1 MKLRKLLAM
10 FIIIIALVLLGET
23 KSQASLHLKNLDFQ
37 VQINDDGSM
46 NVVETWDIKV
56 SDTNTLYKTF
66 IKDDTKYSSIMDV
79 SVKDITKG
87 ENNIFN
93 SASKWEYHLP
103 KGYFFAGTNNKG
115 ENEIAWGV
123 SIESTTRKQ
132 YLISYRV
139 NDVITK
145 YNDCAELYWQFLG
158 NEFEISANK
167 ITGTIKLPA
176 KVQHLEDLKVWG
188 HTKYLNGEVK
198 VVSSDT
204 VEFNLNNY
212 KSKNYVEVRLAM
224 PTYLFE
230 KVSSENISQE
240 EKLDDII
247 KEETE
252 WANEANARRDR
263 RNKNFKLLILAT
275 ILVNTSIGIMFSKKI
290 KKNKQFL
297 EKNPNILPEQQLEYY
312 RELPDKEET
321 PLEAVF
327 ILKTGYK
334 QSCLPNVF
342 SATILNFALKGY
354 IRIEQEGKTIKIL
367 LNKIKTDELTGD
379 EKKVLE
385 ILRAASNN
393 NELTM
398 AELEKY
404 IKNYPSKLMNLNSTF
419 EKVSKTQASEKGK
432 FDTNRFNKQ
441 IVYAEKNVGYIFI
454 LIIIIIASIFTIG
467 YAYKNVQG
475 MLITCTIIS
484 LAFFIVVT
492 IINLILNMKI
502 TTSFNGFTQKGIN
515 EQEQWKAFKK
525 YMEDFSYLDEKEV
538 PELVLWEKYLVY
550 ATAFGIADKV
560 LKQLKVKYPELN
572 NQDTISNM
580 VLFNAMYNANGL
592 NANFINSISTS
603 TSRMYSS
610 TYSSGSGSGG
620 GFSGGGGFGGRWRW
634 PEAEDNKIY
643 LKKASLSNSPFC
655 TTRIK
660 NIFPKTT
667 WQENTKWYILVV

>member
-1 MKLRKLLAM
+1 MKLRKLLTM
-10 FIIIIALVLLGET
+10 FVIIIALVLLGET
-23 KSQASLHLKNLDFQ
+23 KSQAGLYLKSLDFDARL
-37 VQINDDGSM
+37 NEDGSM
-46 NVVETWDIKV
+46 DVVETWDINV
-56 SDTNTLYKTF
+56 SETNTLYKTF
-66 IKDDTKYSSIMDV
+66 NKDSSKYSSLTNF
-79 SVKDITKG
+79 SVKEITGGMNK
-87 ENNIFN
+87 NFARSNT
-93 SASKWEYHLP
+93 WEYHLP
-103 KGYFFAGTNNKG
+103 KDYYFGGTNNEGKY
-115 ENEIAWGV
+115 EISWGV
-123 SIESTTRKQ
+123 SINSSSRKQ
-132 YLISYRV
+132 YKISYTV
-139 NDVITK
+139 NDAVHK
-145 YNDCAELYWQFLG
+145 YADCAELYWQFVG
-158 NEFEISANK
+158 SDFEVSADS
-167 ITGTIKLPA
+167 ITGTITLPTNVA
-176 KVQHLEDLKVWG
+176 SKEDIRVWG
-188 HTKYLNGEVK
+188 HTKYLNGEINVTK
-198 VVSSDT
+198 LDT
-204 VEFNLNNY
+204 VEFTVNNY
-212 KSKNYVEVRLAM
+212 QSGNYVEARLAM
-224 PTYLFE
+224 PTYLFGE
-230 KVSSENISQE
+230 AQIKSNTN
-240 EKLDDII
+240 KLDSII
-247 KEETE
+247 AEETK

-492 IINLILNMKI
+492 IINLILNIKI

-525 YMEDFSYLDEKEV
+525 YMEDFSYLNEKEV

-550 ATAFGIADKV
+550 ATAFGIAGKV

-610 TYSSGSGSGG
+610 TYSSGTGGGG
-620 GFSGGGGFGGRWRW
+620 GFSGGGGFGGRWWR
-634 PEAEDNKIY
+634 PEAEDKIK
-643 LKKASLSNSPFC
+643 L
-655 TTRIK
+655 
-660 NIFPKTT
+660 PK
-667 WQENTKWYILVV
+667 

>member
-1 MKLRKLLAM
+1 M
-10 FIIIIALVLLGET
+10 FVIIIALVLLGET
-23 KSQASLHLKNLDFQ
+23 KSQAGLYLKSLDFDARL
-37 VQINDDGSM
+37 NEDGSM
-46 NVVETWDIKV
+46 DVVETWDINV
-56 SDTNTLYKTF
+56 SETNTLYKTF
-66 IKDDTKYSSIMDV
+66 NKDSSKYSSLTNF
-79 SVKDITKG
+79 SVKEITGGMNK
-87 ENNIFN
+87 NFARSNT
-93 SASKWEYHLP
+93 WEYHLP
-103 KGYFFAGTNNKG
+103 KDYYFGGTNNEGKY
-115 ENEIAWGV
+115 EISWGV
-123 SIESTTRKQ
+123 SINSSSRKQ
-132 YLISYRV
+132 YKISYTV
-139 NDVITK
+139 NDAVHK
-145 YNDCAELYWQFLG
+145 YADCAELYWQFVG
-158 NEFEISANK
+158 SDFEVSADS
-167 ITGTIKLPA
+167 ITGTITLPTNVA
-176 KVQHLEDLKVWG
+176 SKEDIRVWG
-188 HTKYLNGEVK
+188 HTKYLNGEINVTK
-198 VVSSDT
+198 LDT
-204 VEFNLNNY
+204 VEFTVNNY
-212 KSKNYVEVRLAM
+212 QSGNYVEARLAM
-224 PTYLFE
+224 PTYLFGE
-230 KVSSENISQE
+230 AQIKSNTN
-240 EKLDDII
+240 KLDSII
-247 KEETE
+247 AEETK

-342 SATILNFALKGY
+342 SATILNFALKEY
-354 IRIEQEGKTIKIL
+354 IKIEQEGKTIKIL

-454 LIIIIIASIFTIG
+454 LIIIIIASILTIG

-492 IINLILNMKI
+492 IINLILNIKI

-525 YMEDFSYLDEKEV
+525 YMEDFSYLNEKEV

-550 ATAFGIADKV
+550 ATAFGIAGKV

-610 TYSSGSGSGG
+610 TYSSGTGGGG
-620 GFSGGGGFGGRWRW
+620 GFSGGGGFGGRWWR
-634 PEAEDNKIY
+634 PEAEDKIK
-643 LKKASLSNSPFC
+643 L
-655 TTRIK
+655 
-660 NIFPKTT
+660 PK
-667 WQENTKWYILVV
+667 

>member
-1 MKLRKLLAM
+1 MKLRKLLTM
-10 FIIIIALVLLGET
+10 FVIIIALVLLGET
-23 KSQASLHLKNLDFQ
+23 KSQAGLYLKSLDFDARL
-37 VQINDDGSM
+37 NEDGSM
-46 NVVETWDIKV
+46 DVVETWDINV
-56 SDTNTLYKTF
+56 SETNTLYKTF
-66 IKDDTKYSSIMDV
+66 NKDSSKYSSLTNF
-79 SVKDITKG
+79 SVKEITGGMNK
-87 ENNIFN
+87 NFARSNT
-93 SASKWEYHLP
+93 WEYHLP
-103 KGYFFAGTNNKG
+103 KDYYFGGTNNEGKY
-115 ENEIAWGV
+115 EISWGV
-123 SIESTTRKQ
+123 SINSSSRKQ
-132 YLISYRV
+132 YKISYTV
-139 NDVITK
+139 NDAVHK
-145 YNDCAELYWQFLG
+145 YADCAELYWQFVG
-158 NEFEISANK
+158 SDFEVSADS
-167 ITGTIKLPA
+167 ITGTITLPTNVA
-176 KVQHLEDLKVWG
+176 SKEDIRVWG
-188 HTKYLNGEVK
+188 HTKYLNGEINVTK
-198 VVSSDT
+198 LDT
-204 VEFNLNNY
+204 VEFTVNNY
-212 KSKNYVEVRLAM
+212 QSGNYVEVRLAM
-224 PTYLFE
+224 PTYLLGE
-230 KVSSENISQE
+230 AQIKSNTN
-240 EKLDDII
+240 KLDSII
-247 KEETE
+247 AEETK

-354 IRIEQEGKTIKIL
+354 IKIEQEGKTIKIL

-492 IINLILNMKI
+492 IINLILNIKI

-525 YMEDFSYLDEKEV
+525 YMEDFSYLNEKEV

-550 ATAFGIADKV
+550 ATAFGIAGKV

-610 TYSSGSGSGG
+610 TYSSGTGGGG
-620 GFSGGGGFGGRWRW
+620 GFSGGGGFGGRWWR
-634 PEAEDNKIY
+634 PEAEDKIK
-643 LKKASLSNSPFC
+643 L
-655 TTRIK
+655 
-660 NIFPKTT
+660 PK
-667 WQENTKWYILVV
+667 

>member
-1 MKLRKLLAM
+1 MKLKKILTG
-10 FIIIIALVLLGET
+10 FIITITLILLNSTSSE
-23 KSQASLHLKNLDFQ
+23 ASLHLKNLDFTA
-37 VQINDDGSM
+37 QINEDGSM
-46 NVVETWDIKV
+46 DVVETWDIKV

-66 IKDDTKYSSIMDV
+66 KIDKTKYSGISNV
-79 SVKDITKG
+79 FVQDITSGTNK
-87 ENNIFN
+87 NFKKSDIW
-93 SASKWEYHLP
+93 KYHLD
-103 KGYFFAGTNNKG
+103 KGHYFGGINNNN
-115 ENEIAWGV
+115 EYEIAWGV
-123 SIESTTRKQ
+123 SIDTTTRKQ
-132 YLISYRV
+132 YLIRYTV
-139 NDVITK
+139 KDVKKK
-145 YNDCAELYWQFLG
+145 YNDCAELYWQFVG
-158 NEFEISANK
+158 SEFEISADS
-167 ITGTIKLPA
+167 ITGIIKLPN
-176 KVQHLEDLKVWG
+176 KVSDKDELKVWG
-188 HTKYLNGEVK
+188 HTEYLNGEIYVTDL
-198 VVSSDT
+198 DT
-204 VEFNLNNY
+204 VEFKVNKY
-212 KSKNYVEVRLAM
+212 KSGNFVEIRIAM
-224 PTYLFE
+224 PTYVMSKL
-230 KVSSENISQE
+230 ENTSNINKIDS
-240 EKLDDII
+240 II
-247 KEETE
+247 EQETE

-385 ILRAASNN
+385 ILRATSNN

-441 IVYAEKNVGYIFI
+441 IVYAEKNVGYIFL
-454 LIIIIIASIFTIG
+454 LIIIITASIFTIG
-467 YAYKNVQG
+467 YAYKNVQS

-492 IINLILNMKI
+492 IINLILNIKI

-525 YMEDFSYLDEKEV
+525 YMEDFSYLNEKEV
-538 PELVLWEKYLVY
+538 PQLVLWEKYLVF

-572 NQDTISNM
+572 DPDTIHSM
-580 VLFNAMYNANGL
+580 ILFNSMYSSNGF
-592 NANFINSISTS
+592 NTGFINSISSS

-610 TYSSGSGSGG
+610 TYSSGSGGGG
-620 GFSGGGGFGGRWRW
+620 GFSGGGGFGGGGGGRRW
-634 PEAEDNKIY
+634 KITY
-643 LKKASLSNSPFC
+643 R
-655 TTRIK
+655 T
-660 NIFPKTT
+660 
-667 WQENTKWYILVV
+667 

>member
-1 MKLRKLLAM
+1 MKLKKILTG
-10 FIIIIALVLLGET
+10 FIITITLILLNSTSSE
-23 KSQASLHLKNLDFQ
+23 ASLHLKNLDFTA
-37 VQINDDGSM
+37 QINEDGSM
-46 NVVETWDIKV
+46 DVVETWDVNV

-66 IKDDTKYSSIMDV
+66 KIDKTKYSGISNV
-79 SVKDITKG
+79 FVQDITSGTNK
-87 ENNIFN
+87 NFKKSDI
-93 SASKWEYHLP
+93 WQYHLD
-103 KGYFFAGTNNKG
+103 KGHYFGGINNNN
-115 ENEIAWGV
+115 EYEIAWGV
-123 SIESTTRKQ
+123 SIDTTTRKQ
-132 YLISYRV
+132 YLIRYTV
-139 NDVITK
+139 EDVIKK
-145 YNDCAELYWQFLG
+145 YNDCAELYWQFVG
-158 NEFEISANK
+158 SEFEISADS
-167 ITGTIKLPA
+167 ITGIIKLPN
-176 KVQHLEDLKVWG
+176 KVSDKDELKVWG
-188 HTKYLNGEVK
+188 HTEYLNGEIYVT
-198 VVSSDT
+198 DLDI
-204 VEFNLNNY
+204 VEFNVNKY
-212 KSKNYVEVRLAM
+212 KSGNFVEVRIAM
-224 PTYLFE
+224 PTYVMSKL
-230 KVSSENISQE
+230 ENTSNINKIDSIIEQE
-240 EKLDDII
+240 TK
-247 KEETE
+247 

-367 LNKIKTDELTGD
+367 LNKIKTDELMGD

-441 IVYAEKNVGYIFI
+441 IVYAEKNVGYIFL
-454 LIIIIIASIFTIG
+454 LIIIITASIFTIG
-467 YAYKNVQG
+467 YAYKNVQS

-492 IINLILNMKI
+492 IINLILNIKI

-525 YMEDFSYLDEKEV
+525 YMEDFSYLNEKEV
-538 PELVLWEKYLVY
+538 PQLVLWEKYLVF

-572 NQDTISNM
+572 DPDTIHSM
-580 VLFNAMYNANGL
+580 ILFNSMYSSNGF
-592 NANFINSISTS
+592 NTGFINSISSS

-610 TYSSGSGSGG
+610 TYSSGSGGGG
-620 GFSGGGGFGGRWRW
+620 GFSGGGGFGGGGGGRRW
-634 PEAEDNKIY
+634 KITY
-643 LKKASLSNSPFC
+643 R
-655 TTRIK
+655 T
-660 NIFPKTT
+660 
-667 WQENTKWYILVV
+667 

>member
-1 MKLRKLLAM
+1 MKLRKLLTM
-10 FIIIIALVLLGET
+10 FVIIIALVLLGET
-23 KSQASLHLKNLDFQ
+23 KSQAGLYLKSLDFDARL
-37 VQINDDGSM
+37 NEDGSM
-46 NVVETWDIKV
+46 DVVETWDINV
-56 SDTNTLYKTF
+56 SETNTLYKTF
-66 IKDDTKYSSIMDV
+66 NKDSSKYSSLTNF
-79 SVKDITKG
+79 SVKEITGGMNK
-87 ENNIFN
+87 NFARSNT
-93 SASKWEYHLP
+93 WEYHLP
-103 KGYFFAGTNNKG
+103 KDYYFGGTNNEGKY
-115 ENEIAWGV
+115 EISWGV
-123 SIESTTRKQ
+123 SINSSSRKQ
-132 YLISYRV
+132 YKISYTV
-139 NDVITK
+139 NDAVHK
-145 YNDCAELYWQFLG
+145 YADCAELYWQFVG
-158 NEFEISANK
+158 SDFEVSADS
-167 ITGTIKLPA
+167 ITGTITLPTNVA
-176 KVQHLEDLKVWG
+176 SKEDIRVWG
-188 HTKYLNGEVK
+188 HTKYLNGEINVTK
-198 VVSSDT
+198 LDT
-204 VEFNLNNY
+204 VEFTVNNY
-212 KSKNYVEVRLAM
+212 QSGNYVEARLAM
-224 PTYLFE
+224 PTYLFGE
-230 KVSSENISQE
+230 AQIKSNTN
-240 EKLDDII
+240 KLDSII
-247 KEETE
+247 AEETK

-275 ILVNTSIGIMFSKKI
+275 ILVNTSIGIMFAKKI

-454 LIIIIIASIFTIG
+454 LIIIIIASILTIG

-492 IINLILNMKI
+492 IINLILNIKI

-525 YMEDFSYLDEKEV
+525 YMEDFSYLNEKEV

-550 ATAFGIADKV
+550 ATAFGIAGKV

-610 TYSSGSGSGG
+610 TYSSGTGGGG
-620 GFSGGGGFGGRWRW
+620 GFSGGGGFGGRWWR
-634 PEAEDNKIY
+634 PEAEDKIK
-643 LKKASLSNSPFC
+643 L
-655 TTRIK
+655 
-660 NIFPKTT
+660 PK
-667 WQENTKWYILVV
+667 

>member
-23 KSQASLHLKNLDFQ
+23 NSQASLHLKNLDFQ

-176 KVQHLEDLKVWG
+176 NVQHLEDLKVWG

-354 IRIEQEGKTIKIL
+354 IRIEQKGKTIKIL

-580 VLFNAMYNANGL
+580 VLFNAMYNAKGL

-667 WQENTKWYILVV
+667 

>member
-1 MKLRKLLAM
+1 MKLKKILTG
-10 FIIIIALVLLGET
+10 FIITITLILLNSTSSE
-23 KSQASLHLKNLDFQ
+23 ASLHLKNLDFTA
-37 VQINDDGSM
+37 QINEDGSM
-46 NVVETWDIKV
+46 DVVETWDVNV

-66 IKDDTKYSSIMDV
+66 KIDKTKYSGISNV
-79 SVKDITKG
+79 FVQDITSGTNK
-87 ENNIFN
+87 NFKKSDI
-93 SASKWEYHLP
+93 WQYHLD
-103 KGYFFAGTNNKG
+103 KGHYFGGINNNN
-115 ENEIAWGV
+115 EYEIAWGV
-123 SIESTTRKQ
+123 SIDTTTRKQ
-132 YLISYRV
+132 YLISYTV
-139 NDVITK
+139 KDVIKK
-145 YNDCAELYWQFLG
+145 YNDCAELYWQFVG
-158 NEFEISANK
+158 SEFEISADS
-167 ITGTIKLPA
+167 ITGIIKLPN
-176 KVQHLEDLKVWG
+176 KVSNKDELKVWG
-188 HTKYLNGEVK
+188 HTEYLNGEIYVT
-198 VVSSDT
+198 DLDI
-204 VEFNLNNY
+204 VEFNVNKY
-212 KSKNYVEVRLAM
+212 KSGNFVEVRIAM

-354 IRIEQEGKTIKIL
+354 VRIEQEGKTIKIL
-367 LNKIKTDELTGD
+367 LNKIKTDELTRD

-441 IVYAEKNVGYIFI
+441 IVYAEKNVGYIFL
-454 LIIIIIASIFTIG
+454 LIIIITASIFTIG
-467 YAYKNVQG
+467 YAYKNVQS

-492 IINLILNMKI
+492 IINLILNIKI

-525 YMEDFSYLDEKEV
+525 YMEDFSYLNEKEV
-538 PELVLWEKYLVY
+538 PELVLWEKYLVF

-572 NQDTISNM
+572 DPDTIHSM
-580 VLFNAMYNANGL
+580 ILFNSMYSSNGF
-592 NANFINSISTS
+592 NTGFINSISSS

-610 TYSSGSGSGG
+610 TYSSGSGGGG
-620 GFSGGGGFGGRWRW
+620 GFSGGGRRRRSVEVAGGGR
-634 PEAEDNKIY
+634 
-643 LKKASLSNSPFC
+643 
-655 TTRIK
+655 
-660 NIFPKTT
+660 
-667 WQENTKWYILVV
+667 

>member
-1 MKLRKLLAM
+1 MKLKKILTG
-10 FIIIIALVLLGET
+10 FIITITLILLNSTSSE
-23 KSQASLHLKNLDFQ
+23 ASLHLKNLDFTA
-37 VQINDDGSM
+37 QINEDGSM
-46 NVVETWDIKV
+46 DVVETWDVNV

-66 IKDDTKYSSIMDV
+66 KIDKTKYSGISNV
-79 SVKDITKG
+79 FVQDITSGTNK
-87 ENNIFN
+87 NFKKSDI
-93 SASKWEYHLP
+93 WQYHLD
-103 KGYFFAGTNNKG
+103 KGHYFGGINNNN
-115 ENEIAWGV
+115 EYEIAWGV
-123 SIESTTRKQ
+123 SIDTTTRKQ
-132 YLISYRV
+132 YLIRYTV
-139 NDVITK
+139 KDVIKK
-145 YNDCAELYWQFLG
+145 YNDCAELYWQFVG
-158 NEFEISANK
+158 SEFEISADS
-167 ITGTIKLPA
+167 ITGIIKLPN
-176 KVQHLEDLKVWG
+176 KVSDKDELKVWG
-188 HTKYLNGEVK
+188 HTEYLNGEIYVT
-198 VVSSDT
+198 DLDI
-204 VEFNLNNY
+204 VEFNVNKY
-212 KSKNYVEVRLAM
+212 KSGNFVEVRIAM
-224 PTYLFE
+224 PTYVMSKL
-230 KVSSENISQE
+230 ENTSNINKIDS
-240 EKLDDII
+240 II
-247 KEETE
+247 EQETE

-441 IVYAEKNVGYIFI
+441 IVYAEKNVGYIFL
-454 LIIIIIASIFTIG
+454 LIIIITASIFTIG
-467 YAYKNVQG
+467 YAYKNVQS

-492 IINLILNMKI
+492 IINLILNIKI

-525 YMEDFSYLDEKEV
+525 YMEDFSYLNEKEV
-538 PELVLWEKYLVY
+538 PQLVLWEKYLVF

-572 NQDTISNM
+572 DPDTIHSM
-580 VLFNAMYNANGL
+580 ILFNSMYSSNGF
-592 NANFINSISTS
+592 NTGFINSISSS

-610 TYSSGSGSGG
+610 TYSSGSGGGG
-620 GFSGGGGFGGRWRW
+620 GFSGGGGFGGGGGGRRW
-634 PEAEDNKIY
+634 KITY
-643 LKKASLSNSPFC
+643 R
-655 TTRIK
+655 T
-660 NIFPKTT
+660 
-667 WQENTKWYILVV
+667 

>member
-1 MKLRKLLAM
+1 MKRKGDKMKLRKLLAM

-580 VLFNAMYNANGL
+580 VLFNAMYNAKGL

-610 TYSSGSGSGG
+610 TYSSGSGAGG

-634 PEAEDNKIY
+634 PEAVDNKIY

-660 NIFPKTT
+660 NIFLKTT
-667 WQENTKWYILVV
+667 

>member
-1 MKLRKLLAM
+1 MKLKKILTG
-10 FIIIIALVLLGET
+10 FIITITLILLNSTSSE
-23 KSQASLHLKNLDFQ
+23 ASLHLKNLDFTA
-37 VQINDDGSM
+37 QINEDGSM
-46 NVVETWDIKV
+46 DVVETWDVNV

-66 IKDDTKYSSIMDV
+66 KIDKTKYSGISNV
-79 SVKDITKG
+79 FVQDITSGTNK
-87 ENNIFN
+87 NFKKSDI
-93 SASKWEYHLP
+93 WQYHLD
-103 KGYFFAGTNNKG
+103 KGHYFGGINNNN
-115 ENEIAWGV
+115 EYEIAWGV
-123 SIESTTRKQ
+123 SIDTTTRKQ
-132 YLISYRV
+132 YLISYTV
-139 NDVITK
+139 KDVIKK
-145 YNDCAELYWQFLG
+145 YNDCAELYWQFVG
-158 NEFEISANK
+158 SEFEISADS
-167 ITGTIKLPA
+167 ITGIIKLPN
-176 KVQHLEDLKVWG
+176 KVSNKDELKVWG
-188 HTKYLNGEVK
+188 HTEYLNGEIYVT
-198 VVSSDT
+198 DLDI
-204 VEFNLNNY
+204 VEFNVNKY
-212 KSKNYVEVRLAM
+212 KSGNFVEVRIAM

-354 IRIEQEGKTIKIL
+354 VRIEQEGKTIKIL
-367 LNKIKTDELTGD
+367 LNKIKTDELMGD

-441 IVYAEKNVGYIFI
+441 IVYAEKNVGYIFL
-454 LIIIIIASIFTIG
+454 LIIIITASIFTIG
-467 YAYKNVQG
+467 YAYKNVQS

-492 IINLILNMKI
+492 IINLILNIKI

-525 YMEDFSYLDEKEV
+525 YMEDFSYLNEKEV
-538 PELVLWEKYLVY
+538 PQLVLWEKYLVF

-572 NQDTISNM
+572 DPDTIHSM
-580 VLFNAMYNANGL
+580 ILFNSMYSSNGF
-592 NANFINSISTS
+592 NTGFINSISSS

-610 TYSSGSGSGG
+610 TYSSGSGGGG
-620 GFSGGGGFGGRWRW
+620 GFSGGGGFGGGGGGRRW
-634 PEAEDNKIY
+634 KITY
-643 LKKASLSNSPFC
+643 R
-655 TTRIK
+655 T
-660 NIFPKTT
+660 
-667 WQENTKWYILVV
+667 

>member
-1 MKLRKLLAM
+1 MKLKKILTG
-10 FIIIIALVLLGET
+10 FIITITLILLNATSSE
-23 KSQASLHLKNLDFQ
+23 ASLHLKNLDFTA
-37 VQINDDGSM
+37 QINEDGSM
-46 NVVETWDIKV
+46 DVVETWDINI

-66 IKDDTKYSSIMDV
+66 KIDKTKYSGISNV
-79 SVKDITKG
+79 FVQDITSGTNK
-87 ENNIFN
+87 NFKKSDIW
-93 SASKWEYHLP
+93 KYHLD
-103 KGYFFAGTNNKG
+103 KGHYFGGINNNN
-115 ENEIAWGV
+115 EYEIAWGV
-123 SIESTTRKQ
+123 SIDTTTRKQ
-132 YLISYRV
+132 YLIRYTV
-139 NDVITK
+139 EDVIKK
-145 YNDCAELYWQFLG
+145 YNDCAELYWQFVG
-158 NEFEISANK
+158 SEFEISADS
-167 ITGTIKLPA
+167 ITGIIKLPN
-176 KVQHLEDLKVWG
+176 KVSDKDELKVWG
-188 HTKYLNGEVK
+188 HTEYLNGEIYVT
-198 VVSSDT
+198 DLDI
-204 VEFNLNNY
+204 VEFNVNKY
-212 KSKNYVEVRLAM
+212 KSGNFVEVRIAM

-354 IRIEQEGKTIKIL
+354 VRIEQEGKTIKIL
-367 LNKIKTDELTGD
+367 LNKIKTDELTRD

-441 IVYAEKNVGYIFI
+441 IVYAEKNVGYIFL
-454 LIIIIIASIFTIG
+454 LIIIITASIFTIG
-467 YAYKNVQG
+467 YAYKNVQS

-492 IINLILNMKI
+492 IINLILNIKI

-525 YMEDFSYLDEKEV
+525 YMEDFSYLNEKEV
-538 PELVLWEKYLVY
+538 PQLVLWEKYLVF

-572 NQDTISNM
+572 DPDTIHSM
-580 VLFNAMYNANGL
+580 ILFNSMYSSNGF
-592 NANFINSISTS
+592 NTGFINSISSS

-610 TYSSGSGSGG
+610 TYSSGSGGGG
-620 GFSGGGGFGGRWRW
+620 GFSGGGGFGGGGGGRRW
-634 PEAEDNKIY
+634 KITY
-643 LKKASLSNSPFC
+643 R
-655 TTRIK
+655 T
-660 NIFPKTT
+660 
-667 WQENTKWYILVV
+667 

>member
-1 MKLRKLLAM
+1 MKLKKILTG
-10 FIIIIALVLLGET
+10 FIITITLILLNATSSE
-23 KSQASLHLKNLDFQ
+23 ASLHLKNLDFTA
-37 VQINDDGSM
+37 QINEDGSM
-46 NVVETWDIKV
+46 DVVETWDINI

-66 IKDDTKYSSIMDV
+66 KIDKTKYSGISNIFV
-79 SVKDITKG
+79 QDITSGTNK
-87 ENNIFN
+87 NFKKSDIW
-93 SASKWEYHLP
+93 KYHLD
-103 KGYFFAGTNNKG
+103 KGHYFGGINNNN
-115 ENEIAWGV
+115 EYEIAWGV
-123 SIESTTRKQ
+123 SIDTTTRKQ
-132 YLISYRV
+132 YLIRYTV
-139 NDVITK
+139 KDVIKK
-145 YNDCAELYWQFLG
+145 YNDCAELYWQFVG
-158 NEFEISANK
+158 SEFEISADS
-167 ITGTIKLPA
+167 ITGIIKLPN
-176 KVQHLEDLKVWG
+176 KVSNKDELKVWG
-188 HTKYLNGEVK
+188 HTEYLNGEIYVT
-198 VVSSDT
+198 DLDI
-204 VEFNLNNY
+204 VEFNVNKY
-212 KSKNYVEVRLAM
+212 KSGNFVEVRIAM
-224 PTYLFE
+224 PTYVMSKL
-230 KVSSENISQE
+230 ENTSNINKIDSIIEQE
-240 EKLDDII
+240 TK
-247 KEETE
+247 

-354 IRIEQEGKTIKIL
+354 VRIEQEGKTIKIL
-367 LNKIKTDELTGD
+367 LNKIKTDELTRD

-441 IVYAEKNVGYIFI
+441 IVYAEKNVGYIFL
-454 LIIIIIASIFTIG
+454 LIIIITASIFTIG
-467 YAYKNVQG
+467 YAYKNVQS

-492 IINLILNMKI
+492 IINLILNIKI

-525 YMEDFSYLDEKEV
+525 YMEDFSYLNEKEV
-538 PELVLWEKYLVY
+538 PQLVLWEKYLVF

-572 NQDTISNM
+572 DPDTIHSM
-580 VLFNAMYNANGL
+580 ILFNSMYNSNGF
-592 NANFINSISTS
+592 NTKFINSINTS

-610 TYSSGSGSGG
+610 TYSSGSGGGG
-620 GFSGGGGFGGRWRW
+620 GFSGGGGFGGGGGGRRW
-634 PEAEDNKIY
+634 KIIHR
-643 LKKASLSNSPFC
+643 
-655 TTRIK
+655 TRFFK
-660 NIFPKTT
+660 R
-667 WQENTKWYILVV
+667 YIVIDMFF

>member
-1 MKLRKLLAM
+1 MKLKKILTG
-10 FIIIIALVLLGET
+10 FIITITLILLNATSSE
-23 KSQASLHLKNLDFQ
+23 ASLHLKNLDFTA
-37 VQINDDGSM
+37 QINEDGSM
-46 NVVETWDIKV
+46 DVVETWDINI

-66 IKDDTKYSSIMDV
+66 KIDKTKYSGISNV
-79 SVKDITKG
+79 FVQDITSGTNK
-87 ENNIFN
+87 NFKKSDIW
-93 SASKWEYHLP
+93 KYHLD
-103 KGYFFAGTNNKG
+103 KGHYFGGINNNN
-115 ENEIAWGV
+115 EYEIAWGV
-123 SIESTTRKQ
+123 SIDTTTRKQ
-132 YLISYRV
+132 YLIRYTV
-139 NDVITK
+139 EDVIKK
-145 YNDCAELYWQFLG
+145 YNDCAELYWQFVG
-158 NEFEISANK
+158 SEFEISADS
-167 ITGTIKLPA
+167 ITGIIKLPN
-176 KVQHLEDLKVWG
+176 KVSDKDELKVWG
-188 HTKYLNGEVK
+188 HTEYLNGEIYVT
-198 VVSSDT
+198 DLDI
-204 VEFNLNNY
+204 VEFNVNKY
-212 KSKNYVEVRLAM
+212 KSGNFVEVRIAM

-354 IRIEQEGKTIKIL
+354 VRIEQEGKTIKIL

-379 EKKVLE
+379 EKKVLG

-441 IVYAEKNVGYIFI
+441 IVYAEKNVGYIFL
-454 LIIIIIASIFTIG
+454 LIIIITASIFTIG
-467 YAYKNVQG
+467 YAYKNVQS

-492 IINLILNMKI
+492 IINLILNIKI

-525 YMEDFSYLDEKEV
+525 YMEDFSYLNEKEV
-538 PELVLWEKYLVY
+538 PQLVLWEKYLVF

-572 NQDTISNM
+572 DPDTIHSM
-580 VLFNAMYNANGL
+580 ILFNSMYSSNGF
-592 NANFINSISTS
+592 NTGFINSISSS

-610 TYSSGSGSGG
+610 TYSSGSGGGG
-620 GFSGGGGFGGRWRW
+620 GFSGGGGFGGGGGGRRW
-634 PEAEDNKIY
+634 KITY
-643 LKKASLSNSPFC
+643 R
-655 TTRIK
+655 T
-660 NIFPKTT
+660 
-667 WQENTKWYILVV
+667 

>member
-1 MKLRKLLAM
+1 MKLKKILTG
-10 FIIIIALVLLGET
+10 FIITITLILLNATSSE
-23 KSQASLHLKNLDFQ
+23 ASLHLKNLDFTA
-37 VQINDDGSM
+37 QINEDGSM
-46 NVVETWDIKV
+46 DVVETWDINI

-66 IKDDTKYSSIMDV
+66 KIDKTKYSGISNV
-79 SVKDITKG
+79 FVQDITSGTNK
-87 ENNIFN
+87 NFKKSDIW
-93 SASKWEYHLP
+93 KYHLD
-103 KGYFFAGTNNKG
+103 KGHYFGGINNNN
-115 ENEIAWGV
+115 EYEIAWGV
-123 SIESTTRKQ
+123 SIDTTTRKQ
-132 YLISYRV
+132 YLIRYTV
-139 NDVITK
+139 EDVIKK
-145 YNDCAELYWQFLG
+145 YNDCAELYWQFVG
-158 NEFEISANK
+158 SEFEISADS
-167 ITGTIKLPA
+167 ITGIIKLPN
-176 KVQHLEDLKVWG
+176 KVSDKDELKVWG
-188 HTKYLNGEVK
+188 HTEYLNGEIYVT
-198 VVSSDT
+198 DLDI
-204 VEFNLNNY
+204 VEFNVNKY
-212 KSKNYVEVRLAM
+212 KSGNFVEVRIAM

-354 IRIEQEGKTIKIL
+354 VRIEQEGKTIKIL

-441 IVYAEKNVGYIFI
+441 IVYAEKNVGYIFL
-454 LIIIIIASIFTIG
+454 LIIIITASIFTIG
-467 YAYKNVQG
+467 YAYKNVQS

-492 IINLILNMKI
+492 IINLILNIKI

-525 YMEDFSYLDEKEV
+525 YMEDFSYLNEKEV
-538 PELVLWEKYLVY
+538 PQLVLWEKYLVF

-572 NQDTISNM
+572 DPDTIHSM
-580 VLFNAMYNANGL
+580 ILFNSMYSSNGF
-592 NANFINSISTS
+592 NTGFINSISSS

-610 TYSSGSGSGG
+610 TYSSGSGGGG
-620 GFSGGGGFGGRWRW
+620 GFSGGGGFGGGGGGRRW
-634 PEAEDNKIY
+634 KITY
-643 LKKASLSNSPFC
+643 R
-655 TTRIK
+655 T
-660 NIFPKTT
+660 
-667 WQENTKWYILVV
+667 

>member
-1 MKLRKLLAM
+1 MKLRKLLTM
-10 FIIIIALVLLGET
+10 FVIIIALVLLGET
-23 KSQASLHLKNLDFQ
+23 KSQAGLYLKSLDFDARL
-37 VQINDDGSM
+37 NEDGSM
-46 NVVETWDIKV
+46 DVVETWDINV
-56 SDTNTLYKTF
+56 SETNTLYKTF
-66 IKDDTKYSSIMDV
+66 NKDSSKYSSLTNF
-79 SVKDITKG
+79 SVKEITGGMNK
-87 ENNIFN
+87 NFARSNT
-93 SASKWEYHLP
+93 WEYHLP
-103 KGYFFAGTNNKG
+103 KDYYFGGTNNEGKY
-115 ENEIAWGV
+115 EISWGV
-123 SIESTTRKQ
+123 SINSSSRKQ
-132 YLISYRV
+132 YKISYTV
-139 NDVITK
+139 NDAVHK
-145 YNDCAELYWQFLG
+145 YADCAELYWQFVG
-158 NEFEISANK
+158 SDFEVSADS
-167 ITGTIKLPA
+167 ITGTITLPTNVA
-176 KVQHLEDLKVWG
+176 SKEDIRVWG
-188 HTKYLNGEVK
+188 HTKYLNGEINVTK
-198 VVSSDT
+198 LDT
-204 VEFNLNNY
+204 VEFTVNNY
-212 KSKNYVEVRLAM
+212 QSGNYVEARLAM
-224 PTYLFE
+224 PTYLLGE
-230 KVSSENISQE
+230 AQIKSNTN
-240 EKLDDII
+240 KLDSII
-247 KEETE
+247 AEETK

-502 TTSFNGFTQKGIN
+502 ITSFNGFTQKGIN

-525 YMEDFSYLDEKEV
+525 YMEDFSYLNEKEV

-550 ATAFGIADKV
+550 ATAFGIAGKV

-610 TYSSGSGSGG
+610 TYSSGTGGGG
-620 GFSGGGGFGGRWRW
+620 GFSGGGGFGGRWWR
-634 PEAEDNKIY
+634 PEAEDKIK
-643 LKKASLSNSPFC
+643 L
-655 TTRIK
+655 
-660 NIFPKTT
+660 PK
-667 WQENTKWYILVV
+667 

>member
-37 VQINDDGSM
+37 VQINGDGSM

-176 KVQHLEDLKVWG
+176 NVQHLEDLKVWG

-212 KSKNYVEVRLAM
+212 KSKNYVEVRLTM

-230 KVSSENISQE
+230 NISSENISQE

-354 IRIEQEGKTIKIL
+354 VRIEQEGKTIKIL

-667 WQENTKWYILVV
+667 

>member
-1 MKLRKLLAM
+1 MKLKKILTG
-10 FIIIIALVLLGET
+10 FIITITLILLNATSSE
-23 KSQASLHLKNLDFQ
+23 ASLHLKNLDFTA
-37 VQINDDGSM
+37 QINEDGSM
-46 NVVETWDIKV
+46 DVVETWDINI
-56 SDTNTLYKTF
+56 SETNTLYKTF
-66 IKDDTKYSSIMDV
+66 KIDKTKYSGISNV
-79 SVKDITKG
+79 FVQDITSGTNK
-87 ENNIFN
+87 NFKKSDIW
-93 SASKWEYHLP
+93 KYHLD
-103 KGYFFAGTNNKG
+103 KGHYFGGINNNN
-115 ENEIAWGV
+115 EYEIAWGV
-123 SIESTTRKQ
+123 SIDTTTRKQ
-132 YLISYRV
+132 YLIRYTV
-139 NDVITK
+139 KDVIKK
-145 YNDCAELYWQFLG
+145 YNDCAELYWQIVG
-158 NEFEISANK
+158 SDFEVSADS
-167 ITGTIKLPA
+167 ITGIIKLPN
-176 KVQHLEDLKVWG
+176 KVSNKDELKVWG
-188 HTKYLNGEVK
+188 HTEYLNGEIYVTDL
-198 VVSSDT
+198 DT
-204 VEFNLNNY
+204 VEFKVNKY
-212 KSKNYVEVRLAM
+212 KSGNFVEIRIAM
-224 PTYLFE
+224 PTYVMSKL
-230 KVSSENISQE
+230 ENTSNINKIDSIIEQE
-240 EKLDDII
+240 TK
-247 KEETE
+247 

-379 EKKVLE
+379 EKKVLG

-404 IKNYPSKLMNLNSTF
+404 IKNYPSKLINLNSTF

-441 IVYAEKNVGYIFI
+441 IVYAEKNVGYIFL
-454 LIIIIIASIFTIG
+454 LIIIITASIFTIG
-467 YAYKNVQG
+467 YAYKNVQS

-492 IINLILNMKI
+492 IINLILNIKI

-525 YMEDFSYLDEKEV
+525 YMEDFSYLNEKEV
-538 PELVLWEKYLVY
+538 PQLVLWEKYLVY

-572 NQDTISNM
+572 DPDTIHSM
-580 VLFNAMYNANGL
+580 ILFNSMYNSNGF
-592 NANFINSISTS
+592 NTKFINSIKTS

-620 GFSGGGGFGGRWRW
+620 GFSGGGGFGGGGGR
-634 PEAEDNKIY
+634 PEEEDKHKGRLCIY
-643 LKKASLSNSPFC
+643 KS
-655 TTRIK
+655 
-660 NIFPKTT
+660 
-667 WQENTKWYILVV
+667 YIT

>member
-145 YNDCAELYWQFLG
+145 YNDCAELYWQFVG

-176 KVQHLEDLKVWG
+176 NVQHLEDLKVWG

-212 KSKNYVEVRLAM
+212 KSKNYVEVRLTM

-230 KVSSENISQE
+230 NISSENISQE

-354 IRIEQEGKTIKIL
+354 VRIEQEGKTIKIL

-492 IINLILNMKI
+492 IINLILNIKI

-525 YMEDFSYLDEKEV
+525 YMEDFSYLNEKEV

-550 ATAFGIADKV
+550 ATAFGIANKV

-610 TYSSGSGSGG
+610 TYSSGTGGGG
-620 GFSGGGGFGGRWRW
+620 GFSGGGGFGGRWWRT
-634 PEAEDNKIY
+634 EAEDN
-643 LKKASLSNSPFC
+643 
-655 TTRIK
+655 IK
-660 NIFPKTT
+660 YTLI
-667 WQENTKWYILVV
+667 ENKNDFYSVFAL

>member
-93 SASKWEYHLP
+93 RASKWEYHLP

-176 KVQHLEDLKVWG
+176 NVQHLEDLKVWG

-204 VEFNLNNY
+204 IEFNLNNY

-354 IRIEQEGKTIKIL
+354 IRIEQKGKTIKIL

-580 VLFNAMYNANGL
+580 VLFNAMYNAKGL

-620 GFSGGGGFGGRWRW
+620 GFSGGGGFGGRWRR
-634 PEAEDNKIY
+634 PEAVDNKIY

-660 NIFPKTT
+660 NILPKTT
-667 WQENTKWYILVV
+667 

>member
-1 MKLRKLLAM
+1 MKLKKILTG
-10 FIIIIALVLLGET
+10 FIITITLILLNATSSE
-23 KSQASLHLKNLDFQ
+23 ASLHLKNLDFTA
-37 VQINDDGSM
+37 QINEDGSM
-46 NVVETWDIKV
+46 DVVETWDINI

-66 IKDDTKYSSIMDV
+66 KIDKTKYSGISNV
-79 SVKDITKG
+79 FVQDITSGTNK
-87 ENNIFN
+87 NFKKSDIW
-93 SASKWEYHLP
+93 KYHLD
-103 KGYFFAGTNNKG
+103 KGHYFGGINNSH
-115 ENEIAWGV
+115 EYEIAWGV
-123 SIESTTRKQ
+123 SISSSSRKQ
-132 YLISYRV
+132 YLIKYTV
-139 NDVITK
+139 EDVIKK
-145 YNDCAELYWQFLG
+145 YNDCAELYWQFVG
-158 NEFEISANK
+158 SEFEISADS
-167 ITGTIKLPA
+167 ITGIIKLPN
-176 KVQHLEDLKVWG
+176 KVSDKDELKVWG
-188 HTKYLNGEVK
+188 HTEYLNGEIYVT
-198 VVSSDT
+198 DLDI
-204 VEFNLNNY
+204 VEFNVNKY
-212 KSKNYVEVRLAM
+212 KSGNFVEVRIAM

-354 IRIEQEGKTIKIL
+354 VRIEQEGKTIKIL
-367 LNKIKTDELTGD
+367 LNKIKTDELTRD

-441 IVYAEKNVGYIFI
+441 IVYAEKNVGYIFL
-454 LIIIIIASIFTIG
+454 LIIIITASIFTIG
-467 YAYKNVQG
+467 YAYKNVQS

-492 IINLILNMKI
+492 IINLILNIKI

-525 YMEDFSYLDEKEV
+525 YMEDFSYLNEKEV
-538 PELVLWEKYLVY
+538 PQLVLWEKYLVF

-572 NQDTISNM
+572 DPDTIHSM
-580 VLFNAMYNANGL
+580 ILFNSMYSSNGF
-592 NANFINSISTS
+592 NTGFINSISSS

-610 TYSSGSGSGG
+610 TYSSGSGGGG
-620 GFSGGGGFGGRWRW
+620 GFSGGGGFGGGGGGRRW
-634 PEAEDNKIY
+634 KITY
-643 LKKASLSNSPFC
+643 R
-655 TTRIK
+655 T
-660 NIFPKTT
+660 
-667 WQENTKWYILVV
+667 

>member
-1 MKLRKLLAM
+1 MKLKKILTG
-10 FIIIIALVLLGET
+10 FIITITLILLNSTSSE
-23 KSQASLHLKNLDFQ
+23 ASLHLKNLDFTA
-37 VQINDDGSM
+37 QINEDGSM
-46 NVVETWDIKV
+46 DVVETWDVNV

-66 IKDDTKYSSIMDV
+66 KIDKTKYSGISNV
-79 SVKDITKG
+79 FVQDITSGTNK
-87 ENNIFN
+87 NFKKSDI
-93 SASKWEYHLP
+93 WQYHLD
-103 KGYFFAGTNNKG
+103 KGHYFGGINNNN
-115 ENEIAWGV
+115 EYEIAWGV
-123 SIESTTRKQ
+123 SIDTTTRKQ
-132 YLISYRV
+132 YLISYTV
-139 NDVITK
+139 KDVIKK
-145 YNDCAELYWQFLG
+145 YNDCAELYWQFVG
-158 NEFEISANK
+158 SEFEISADS
-167 ITGTIKLPA
+167 ITGIIKLPN
-176 KVQHLEDLKVWG
+176 KVSNKDELKVWG
-188 HTKYLNGEVK
+188 HTEYLNGEIYVT
-198 VVSSDT
+198 DLDI
-204 VEFNLNNY
+204 VEFNVNKY
-212 KSKNYVEVRLAM
+212 KSGNFVEVRIAM
-224 PTYLFE
+224 PTYVMSKL
-230 KVSSENISQE
+230 ENTSNINKIDS
-240 EKLDDII
+240 II
-247 KEETE
+247 EQETE

-275 ILVNTSIGIMFSKKI
+275 IFVNTSIGIMFSKKI

-367 LNKIKTDELTGD
+367 LNKIKTDELMGD

-441 IVYAEKNVGYIFI
+441 IVYAEKNVGYIFL
-454 LIIIIIASIFTIG
+454 LIIIITASIFTIG
-467 YAYKNVQG
+467 YAYKNVQS

-492 IINLILNMKI
+492 IINLILNIKI

-525 YMEDFSYLDEKEV
+525 YMEDFSYLNEKEV
-538 PELVLWEKYLVY
+538 PQLVLWEKYLVF

-572 NQDTISNM
+572 DPDTIHSM
-580 VLFNAMYNANGL
+580 ILFNSMYSSNGF
-592 NANFINSISTS
+592 NTGFINSISSS

-610 TYSSGSGSGG
+610 TYSSGSGGGG
-620 GFSGGGGFGGRWRW
+620 GFSGGGGFGGGGGGRRW
-634 PEAEDNKIY
+634 KITY
-643 LKKASLSNSPFC
+643 R
-655 TTRIK
+655 T
-660 NIFPKTT
+660 
-667 WQENTKWYILVV
+667 

>member
-145 YNDCAELYWQFLG
+145 YNDCAELYWQFVG

-176 KVQHLEDLKVWG
+176 NVQHLEDLKVWG

-212 KSKNYVEVRLAM
+212 KSKNYVEVRLTM

-230 KVSSENISQE
+230 NISSENISQE
-240 EKLDDII
+240 EKIDDII
-247 KEETE
+247 KEETK

-354 IRIEQEGKTIKIL
+354 IKIEQEGKTIKIL

-404 IKNYPSKLMNLNSTF
+404 IRNYPSKLMNLNSTF

-454 LIIIIIASIFTIG
+454 LIIIIIASILTIG

-525 YMEDFSYLDEKEV
+525 YMEDFSYLNEKEV

-550 ATAFGIADKV
+550 ATAFGIAGKV

-610 TYSSGSGSGG
+610 TYSSGTGGGG
-620 GFSGGGGFGGRWRW
+620 GFSGGGGFGGRWWR
-634 PEAEDNKIY
+634 PEAEDKIK
-643 LKKASLSNSPFC
+643 L
-655 TTRIK
+655 
-660 NIFPKTT
+660 PK
-667 WQENTKWYILVV
+667 

>member
-1 MKLRKLLAM
+1 MKLRKLLTM
-10 FIIIIALVLLGET
+10 FVIIIALVLLGET
-23 KSQASLHLKNLDFQ
+23 KSQAGLYLKSLDFDARL
-37 VQINDDGSM
+37 NEDGSM
-46 NVVETWDIKV
+46 DVVETWDINV
-56 SDTNTLYKTF
+56 SETNTLYKTF
-66 IKDDTKYSSIMDV
+66 NKDSSKYSSLTNF
-79 SVKDITKG
+79 SVKEITGGMNK
-87 ENNIFN
+87 NFARSNT
-93 SASKWEYHLP
+93 WEYHLP
-103 KGYFFAGTNNKG
+103 KDYYFGGTNNEGKY
-115 ENEIAWGV
+115 EISWGV
-123 SIESTTRKQ
+123 SINSSSRKQ
-132 YLISYRV
+132 YKISYTV
-139 NDVITK
+139 NDAVHK
-145 YNDCAELYWQFLG
+145 YADCAELYWQFVG
-158 NEFEISANK
+158 SDFEVSADS
-167 ITGTIKLPA
+167 ITGTITLPTNVTS
-176 KVQHLEDLKVWG
+176 KEDIRVWG
-188 HTKYLNGEVK
+188 HTKYLNGEINVTK
-198 VVSSDT
+198 LDT
-204 VEFNLNNY
+204 VEFTVNNY
-212 KSKNYVEVRLAM
+212 QSGNYVEARLAM
-224 PTYLFE
+224 PTYLFGE
-230 KVSSENISQE
+230 AQIKSNTN
-240 EKLDDII
+240 KLDSII
-247 KEETE
+247 AEETK

-354 IRIEQEGKTIKIL
+354 IKIEQEGKTIKIL

-404 IKNYPSKLMNLNSTF
+404 IRNYPSKLMNLNSTF

-454 LIIIIIASIFTIG
+454 LIIIIIASILTIG

-492 IINLILNMKI
+492 IINLILNIKI

-525 YMEDFSYLDEKEV
+525 YMEDFSYLNEKEV

-550 ATAFGIADKV
+550 ATAFGIAGKV

-610 TYSSGSGSGG
+610 TYSSGTGGGG
-620 GFSGGGGFGGRWRW
+620 GFSGGGGFGGRWWR
-634 PEAEDNKIY
+634 PEAEDKIK
-643 LKKASLSNSPFC
+643 L
-655 TTRIK
+655 
-660 NIFPKTT
+660 PK
-667 WQENTKWYILVV
+667 

>member
-1 MKLRKLLAM
+1 MKLKKILTG
-10 FIIIIALVLLGET
+10 FIITITLILLNSTSSE
-23 KSQASLHLKNLDFQ
+23 ASLHLKNLDFTA
-37 VQINDDGSM
+37 QINEDGSM
-46 NVVETWDIKV
+46 DVVETWDVNV

-66 IKDDTKYSSIMDV
+66 KIDKTKYSGISNV
-79 SVKDITKG
+79 FVQDITSGTNK
-87 ENNIFN
+87 NFKKSDI
-93 SASKWEYHLP
+93 WQYHLD
-103 KGYFFAGTNNKG
+103 KGHYFGGINNNN
-115 ENEIAWGV
+115 EYEIAWGV
-123 SIESTTRKQ
+123 SIDTTTRKQ
-132 YLISYRV
+132 YLIRYTV
-139 NDVITK
+139 KDVIKK
-145 YNDCAELYWQFLG
+145 YNDCAELYWQFVG
-158 NEFEISANK
+158 SEFEISADS
-167 ITGTIKLPA
+167 ITGIIKLPN
-176 KVQHLEDLKVWG
+176 KVSDKDELKVWG
-188 HTKYLNGEVK
+188 HTEYLNGEIYVT
-198 VVSSDT
+198 DLDI
-204 VEFNLNNY
+204 VEFNVNKY
-212 KSKNYVEVRLAM
+212 KSGNFVEVRIAM

-385 ILRAASNN
+385 ILRATSNN

-441 IVYAEKNVGYIFI
+441 IVYAEKNVGYIFL
-454 LIIIIIASIFTIG
+454 LIIIITASIFTIG
-467 YAYKNVQG
+467 YAYKNVQS

-492 IINLILNMKI
+492 IINLILNIKI

-525 YMEDFSYLDEKEV
+525 YMEDFSYLNEKEV
-538 PELVLWEKYLVY
+538 PELVLWEKYLVF

-572 NQDTISNM
+572 DPDTIHSM
-580 VLFNAMYNANGL
+580 ILFNSMYSSNGF
-592 NANFINSISTS
+592 NTGFINSISSS

-610 TYSSGSGSGG
+610 TYSSGSGGGG
-620 GFSGGGGFGGRWRW
+620 GFSGGGGFGGGGGGRRW
-634 PEAEDNKIY
+634 KITY
-643 LKKASLSNSPFC
+643 R
-655 TTRIK
+655 T
-660 NIFPKTT
+660 
-667 WQENTKWYILVV
+667 

>member
-176 KVQHLEDLKVWG
+176 NVQHLEDLKVWG

-367 LNKIKTDELTGD
+367 LNKIKTDELMGD

-467 YAYKNVQG
+467 YVYKNVQG

-492 IINLILNMKI
+492 IINLILNLKI

-515 EQEQWKAFKK
+515 EKEQWKAFKK

-580 VLFNAMYNANGL
+580 VLFNAMYNAKGL

-620 GFSGGGGFGGRWRW
+620 GFSGGGGFGGRWRR

-655 TTRIK
+655 TLNGLEK
-660 NIFPKTT
+660 
-667 WQENTKWYILVV
+667 YINLMYNNKV

>member
-1 MKLRKLLAM
+1 MKLKKILTG
-10 FIIIIALVLLGET
+10 FIITITLILLNATSSE
-23 KSQASLHLKNLDFQ
+23 ASLHLKNLDFTA
-37 VQINDDGSM
+37 QINEDGSM
-46 NVVETWDIKV
+46 DVVETWDINI

-66 IKDDTKYSSIMDV
+66 KIDKTKYSGISNV
-79 SVKDITKG
+79 FVQDITSGTNK
-87 ENNIFN
+87 NFKKSDIW
-93 SASKWEYHLP
+93 KYHLD
-103 KGYFFAGTNNKG
+103 KGHYFGGINNNN
-115 ENEIAWGV
+115 EYEIAWGV
-123 SIESTTRKQ
+123 SIDTTTRKQ
-132 YLISYRV
+132 YLIRYTV
-139 NDVITK
+139 EDVIKK
-145 YNDCAELYWQFLG
+145 YNDCAELYWQFVG
-158 NEFEISANK
+158 SEFEISADS
-167 ITGTIKLPA
+167 ITGIIKLPN
-176 KVQHLEDLKVWG
+176 KVSNKDELKVWG
-188 HTKYLNGEVK
+188 HTEYLNGEIYVT
-198 VVSSDT
+198 DLDI
-204 VEFNLNNY
+204 VEFNVNKY
-212 KSKNYVEVRLAM
+212 KSGNFVEVRIAM

-441 IVYAEKNVGYIFI
+441 IVYAEKNVGYIFL
-454 LIIIIIASIFTIG
+454 LIIIITASIFTIG
-467 YAYKNVQG
+467 YAYKNVQS

-492 IINLILNMKI
+492 IINLILNIKI

-525 YMEDFSYLDEKEV
+525 YMEDFSYLNEKEV
-538 PELVLWEKYLVY
+538 PQLVLWEKYLVF

-572 NQDTISNM
+572 DPDTIHSM
-580 VLFNAMYNANGL
+580 ILFNSMYNSNGF
-592 NANFINSISTS
+592 NTKFINSINTS

-610 TYSSGSGSGG
+610 TYSSGSGGGG
-620 GFSGGGGFGGRWRW
+620 GFSGGGGFGGGGGGRRW
-634 PEAEDNKIY
+634 KIIHR
-643 LKKASLSNSPFC
+643 
-655 TTRIK
+655 TRFFK
-660 NIFPKTT
+660 R
-667 WQENTKWYILVV
+667 YIVIDMFF

>member
-1 MKLRKLLAM
+1 MKLKKILTG
-10 FIIIIALVLLGET
+10 FIITITLILLNATSSE
-23 KSQASLHLKNLDFQ
+23 ASLHLKNLDFTA
-37 VQINDDGSM
+37 QINEDGSM
-46 NVVETWDIKV
+46 DVVETWDINV

-66 IKDDTKYSSIMDV
+66 KIDNTKYSGISNV
-79 SVKDITKG
+79 FVQDITSGTNK
-87 ENNIFN
+87 NFKKSDIW
-93 SASKWEYHLP
+93 KYHLD
-103 KGYFFAGTNNKG
+103 KGHYFGGINNNN
-115 ENEIAWGV
+115 EYEIAWGV
-123 SIESTTRKQ
+123 SIETTTRKQ
-132 YLISYRV
+132 YLIRYTV
-139 NDVITK
+139 KDVIKK
-145 YNDCAELYWQFLG
+145 YNDCAELYWQIVG
-158 NEFEISANK
+158 SDFEVSADN
-167 ITGTIKLPA
+167 ITGIIKLPN
-176 KVQHLEDLKVWG
+176 KVSNKDELKVWG
-188 HTKYLNGEVK
+188 HTEYLNGEIYVTDL
-198 VVSSDT
+198 DT
-204 VEFNLNNY
+204 VEFKVNKY
-212 KSKNYVEVRLAM
+212 KSGNFVEIRIAM
-224 PTYLFE
+224 PTYVMSKL
-230 KVSSENISQE
+230 ENTSNINKIDSIIEQE
-240 EKLDDII
+240 TK
-247 KEETE
+247 
-252 WANEANARRDR
+252 WSNEANARRDR

-441 IVYAEKNVGYIFI
+441 IVYAEKNVGYIFL
-454 LIIIIIASIFTIG
+454 LIIIITASIFTIG
-467 YAYKNVQG
+467 YAYKNVQS

-492 IINLILNMKI
+492 IINLILNIKI

-525 YMEDFSYLDEKEV
+525 YMEDFSYLNEKEV
-538 PELVLWEKYLVY
+538 PQLVLWEKYLVF

-572 NQDTISNM
+572 DPDTIHSM
-580 VLFNAMYNANGL
+580 ILFNSMYNSNGF
-592 NANFINSISTS
+592 NTKFINSIETS

-620 GFSGGGGFGGRWRW
+620 GFSGGGGFGGGGGR
-634 PEAEDNKIY
+634 PEEEDKHKGRLCIY
-643 LKKASLSNSPFC
+643 KA
-655 TTRIK
+655 
-660 NIFPKTT
+660 
-667 WQENTKWYILVV
+667 YIT

>member
-1 MKLRKLLAM
+1 MKLKKILTG
-10 FIIIIALVLLGET
+10 FIITITLILLNSTSSE
-23 KSQASLHLKNLDFQ
+23 ASLHLKNLDFTA
-37 VQINDDGSM
+37 QINEDGSM
-46 NVVETWDIKV
+46 DVVETWDVNV

-66 IKDDTKYSSIMDV
+66 KIDKTKYSGISNV
-79 SVKDITKG
+79 FVQDITSGTNK
-87 ENNIFN
+87 NFKKSDI
-93 SASKWEYHLP
+93 WQYHLD
-103 KGYFFAGTNNKG
+103 KGHYFGGINNNN
-115 ENEIAWGV
+115 EYEIAWGV
-123 SIESTTRKQ
+123 SIDTTTRKQ
-132 YLISYRV
+132 YLISYTV
-139 NDVITK
+139 KDVIKK
-145 YNDCAELYWQFLG
+145 YNDCAELYWQFVG
-158 NEFEISANK
+158 SEFEISADS
-167 ITGTIKLPA
+167 ITGIIKLPN
-176 KVQHLEDLKVWG
+176 KVSNKDELKVWG
-188 HTKYLNGEVK
+188 HTEYLNGEIYVT
-198 VVSSDT
+198 DLDI
-204 VEFNLNNY
+204 VEFNVNKY
-212 KSKNYVEVRLAM
+212 KSGNFVEVRIAM

-354 IRIEQEGKTIKIL
+354 VRIEQEGKTIKIL
-367 LNKIKTDELTGD
+367 LNKIKTDELTRD

-441 IVYAEKNVGYIFI
+441 IVYAEKNVGYIFL
-454 LIIIIIASIFTIG
+454 LIIIITASIFTIG
-467 YAYKNVQG
+467 YAYKNVQS

-492 IINLILNMKI
+492 IINLILNIKI

-525 YMEDFSYLDEKEV
+525 YMEDFSYLNEKEV
-538 PELVLWEKYLVY
+538 PQLVLWEKYLVF

-572 NQDTISNM
+572 DPDTIHSM
-580 VLFNAMYNANGL
+580 ILFNSMYNSNGF
-592 NANFINSISTS
+592 NTKFINSINTS

-610 TYSSGSGSGG
+610 TYSSGSGGGG
-620 GFSGGGGFGGRWRW
+620 GFSGGGGFGGGGGGRRW
-634 PEAEDNKIY
+634 KITY
-643 LKKASLSNSPFC
+643 R
-655 TTRIK
+655 T
-660 NIFPKTT
+660 
-667 WQENTKWYILVV
+667 

>member
-176 KVQHLEDLKVWG
+176 NVQHLEDLKVWG

-454 LIIIIIASIFTIG
+454 LIIIIITSIFTIG

-580 VLFNAMYNANGL
+580 VLFNAMYNAKGL

-655 TTRIK
+655 TTRII
-660 NIFPKTT
+660 NTFPK
-667 WQENTKWYILVV
+667 I

>member
-354 IRIEQEGKTIKIL
+354 IRIEQKGKTIKIL

-475 MLITCTIIS
+475 MLITCTIIT

-620 GFSGGGGFGGRWRW
+620 GFSGGGGFGGRWRR
-634 PEAEDNKIY
+634 PEAVDNKIY

-667 WQENTKWYILVV
+667 

>member
-1 MKLRKLLAM
+1 MKLKRILLI
-10 FIIIIALVLLGET
+10 FVLALVLILLGET
-23 KSQASLHLKNLDFQ
+23 RSEASLYLDNLDFQ

-123 SIESTTRKQ
+123 SIEFTTRKQ

-176 KVQHLEDLKVWG
+176 NVQHLENLKVWG

-354 IRIEQEGKTIKIL
+354 IRIEQEEKTIKIL

-580 VLFNAMYNANGL
+580 VLFNAMYNAKGL

-620 GFSGGGGFGGRWRW
+620 GFSGGGGFGGRWRR
-634 PEAEDNKIY
+634 PEAVDNKIY

-655 TTRIK
+655 TLNGLEK
-660 NIFPKTT
+660 
-667 WQENTKWYILVV
+667 YINLMYNNKV

>member
-1 MKLRKLLAM
+1 MKLKKILTG
-10 FIIIIALVLLGET
+10 FIITITLILLNATSSE
-23 KSQASLHLKNLDFQ
+23 ASLHLKNLDFTA
-37 VQINDDGSM
+37 QINEDGSM
-46 NVVETWDIKV
+46 DVVETWDINI
-56 SDTNTLYKTF
+56 SETNTLYKTF
-66 IKDDTKYSSIMDV
+66 KIDKTKYSGISNV
-79 SVKDITKG
+79 FVQDITSGTNK
-87 ENNIFN
+87 NFKKSDIW
-93 SASKWEYHLP
+93 KYHLD
-103 KGYFFAGTNNKG
+103 KGHYFGGINNNN
-115 ENEIAWGV
+115 EYEIAWGV
-123 SIESTTRKQ
+123 SIDTTTRKQ
-132 YLISYRV
+132 YLIRYTV
-139 NDVITK
+139 KDVIKK
-145 YNDCAELYWQFLG
+145 YNDCAELYWQFVG
-158 NEFEISANK
+158 SEFEISADS
-167 ITGTIKLPA
+167 ITGIIKLPN
-176 KVQHLEDLKVWG
+176 KVSDKDELKVWG
-188 HTKYLNGEVK
+188 HTEYLNGEIYVT
-198 VVSSDT
+198 DLDI
-204 VEFNLNNY
+204 VEFNVNKY
-212 KSKNYVEVRLAM
+212 KSGNFVEVRIAM

-367 LNKIKTDELTGD
+367 LNKIKTDELMGD

-441 IVYAEKNVGYIFI
+441 IVYAEKNVGYIFL
-454 LIIIIIASIFTIG
+454 LIIIITASIFTIG
-467 YAYKNVQG
+467 YAYKNVQS

-492 IINLILNMKI
+492 IINLILNIKI

-525 YMEDFSYLDEKEV
+525 YMEDFSYLNEKEV
-538 PELVLWEKYLVY
+538 PQLVLWEKYLVF

-572 NQDTISNM
+572 DPDTIHSM
-580 VLFNAMYNANGL
+580 ILFNSMYSSNGF
-592 NANFINSISTS
+592 NTGFINSISSS

-610 TYSSGSGSGG
+610 TYSSGSGGGG
-620 GFSGGGGFGGRWRW
+620 GFSGGGRRRRSVEVAGGGR
-634 PEAEDNKIY
+634 
-643 LKKASLSNSPFC
+643 
-655 TTRIK
+655 
-660 NIFPKTT
+660 
-667 WQENTKWYILVV
+667 

>member
-204 VEFNLNNY
+204 IEFNLNNY

-354 IRIEQEGKTIKIL
+354 IRIEQKGKTIKIL

-667 WQENTKWYILVV
+667 

>member
-1 MKLRKLLAM
+1 MKLKKILTG
-10 FIIIIALVLLGET
+10 FIITITLILLNSTSSE
-23 KSQASLHLKNLDFQ
+23 ASLHLKNLDFTA
-37 VQINDDGSM
+37 QINEDGSM
-46 NVVETWDIKV
+46 DVVETWDVNV

-66 IKDDTKYSSIMDV
+66 KIDKTKYSGISNV
-79 SVKDITKG
+79 FVQDITSGTNK
-87 ENNIFN
+87 NFKKSDI
-93 SASKWEYHLP
+93 WQYHLD
-103 KGYFFAGTNNKG
+103 KGHYFGGINNNN
-115 ENEIAWGV
+115 EYEIAWGV
-123 SIESTTRKQ
+123 SISSSSRKQ
-132 YLISYRV
+132 YLIKYTV
-139 NDVITK
+139 EDVIKK
-145 YNDCAELYWQFLG
+145 YNDCAELYWQFVG
-158 NEFEISANK
+158 SEFEISADS
-167 ITGTIKLPA
+167 ITGIIKLPN
-176 KVQHLEDLKVWG
+176 KVSDKDELKVWG
-188 HTKYLNGEVK
+188 HTEYLNGEIYVT
-198 VVSSDT
+198 DLDI
-204 VEFNLNNY
+204 VEFNVNKY
-212 KSKNYVEVRLAM
+212 KSGNFVEVRIAM

-354 IRIEQEGKTIKIL
+354 VRIEQEGKTIKIL
-367 LNKIKTDELTGD
+367 LNKIKTDELTRD

-441 IVYAEKNVGYIFI
+441 IVYAEKNVGYIFL
-454 LIIIIIASIFTIG
+454 LIIIITASIFTIG
-467 YAYKNVQG
+467 YAYKNVQS

-492 IINLILNMKI
+492 IINLILNIKI

-525 YMEDFSYLDEKEV
+525 YMEDFSYLNEKEV
-538 PELVLWEKYLVY
+538 PQLVLWEKYLVF

-572 NQDTISNM
+572 DPDTIHSM
-580 VLFNAMYNANGL
+580 ILFNSMYSSNGF
-592 NANFINSISTS
+592 NTGFINSISSS

-610 TYSSGSGSGG
+610 TYSSGSGGGG
-620 GFSGGGGFGGRWRW
+620 GFSGGGRRRRSVEVAGGGR
-634 PEAEDNKIY
+634 
-643 LKKASLSNSPFC
+643 
-655 TTRIK
+655 
-660 NIFPKTT
+660 
-667 WQENTKWYILVV
+667 

>member
-1 MKLRKLLAM
+1 MKLKKILTG
-10 FIIIIALVLLGET
+10 FIITITLILLNATSSE
-23 KSQASLHLKNLDFQ
+23 ASLHLKNLDFTA
-37 VQINDDGSM
+37 QINEDGSM
-46 NVVETWDIKV
+46 DVVETWDINI

-66 IKDDTKYSSIMDV
+66 KIDKTKYSGISNIFV
-79 SVKDITKG
+79 QDITSGTNK
-87 ENNIFN
+87 NFKKSDIW
-93 SASKWEYHLP
+93 KYHLD
-103 KGYFFAGTNNKG
+103 KGHYFGGINNNN
-115 ENEIAWGV
+115 EYEIAWGV
-123 SIESTTRKQ
+123 SIDTTTRKQ
-132 YLISYRV
+132 YLIRYTV
-139 NDVITK
+139 KDVIKK
-145 YNDCAELYWQFLG
+145 YNDCAELYWQFVG
-158 NEFEISANK
+158 SEFEISADS
-167 ITGTIKLPA
+167 ITGIIKLPN
-176 KVQHLEDLKVWG
+176 KVSDKDELKVWG
-188 HTKYLNGEVK
+188 HTEYLNGEIYVT
-198 VVSSDT
+198 DLDI
-204 VEFNLNNY
+204 VEFNVNKY
-212 KSKNYVEVRLAM
+212 KSGNFVEVRIAM
-224 PTYLFE
+224 PTYVMSKL
-230 KVSSENISQE
+230 ENTSNINKIDS
-240 EKLDDII
+240 II
-247 KEETE
+247 EQETE

-275 ILVNTSIGIMFSKKI
+275 IFVNTSIGIMFSKKI

-441 IVYAEKNVGYIFI
+441 IVYAEKNVGYIFL
-454 LIIIIIASIFTIG
+454 LIIIITASIFTIG
-467 YAYKNVQG
+467 YAYKNVQS

-492 IINLILNMKI
+492 IINLILNIKI

-525 YMEDFSYLDEKEV
+525 YMEDFSYLNEKEV
-538 PELVLWEKYLVY
+538 PELVLWEKYLVF

-572 NQDTISNM
+572 DPDTIHSM
-580 VLFNAMYNANGL
+580 ILFNSMYNSNGF
-592 NANFINSISTS
+592 NTKFINSIKTS

-610 TYSSGSGSGG
+610 TYSSGSGGGG
-620 GFSGGGGFGGRWRW
+620 GFSGGGGFGGGGGGRRW
-634 PEAEDNKIY
+634 KITY
-643 LKKASLSNSPFC
+643 R
-655 TTRIK
+655 T
-660 NIFPKTT
+660 
-667 WQENTKWYILVV
+667 

>member
-139 NDVITK
+139 NDVIRK

-176 KVQHLEDLKVWG
+176 NVQHLEDLKVWG

-667 WQENTKWYILVV
+667 